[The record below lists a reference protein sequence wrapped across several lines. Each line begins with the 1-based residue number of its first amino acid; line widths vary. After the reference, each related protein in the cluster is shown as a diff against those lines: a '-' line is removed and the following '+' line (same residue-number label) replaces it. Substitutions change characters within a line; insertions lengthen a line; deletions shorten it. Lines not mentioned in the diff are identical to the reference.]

1 MLFFSENGLEKFN
14 RYRRNPNK
22 NLKKNPGKE
31 LTNNSLDDFLDDWDK
46 DDSDK
51 DHSDKGNSDVE
62 TELKS
67 QPSQNVKKKEK

>member
-1 MLFFSENGLEKFN
+1 MGQKIWLVIVENPK
-14 RYRRNPNK
+14 K
-22 NLKKNPGKE
+22 KLKINPGKE
-31 LTNNSLDDFLDDWDK
+31 LANKSLDDFLDDWDK

-67 QPSQNVKKKEK
+67 PPSQNGKKKEK

>member
-1 MLFFSENGLEKFN
+1 LA
-14 RYRRNPNK
+14 NK
-22 NLKKNPGKE
+22 
-31 LTNNSLDDFLDDWDK
+31 SLDDFLDDWDK

-67 QPSQNVKKKEK
+67 PPSQNGKKKEKFKKKSVGEKNRQIAEI